1 VAGEQTGSLEAGAD
15 ALGRAAWEEAREN
28 FTAALG
34 EAETPEALLG
44 LGQAARA
51 QLDGPAALEAHERGY
66 RLARVRRE
74 DGLAA
79 RLALELVIDAANFRG
94 PAEAGGWLERAG
106 RLLQDVPPGPE
117 HGMYTYLRGRLA
129 LSLGHDPAAAREWA
143 GRGIAMARAGG
154 SVDGEMACVAL
165 EGLAL
170 VADGRVEEGMRRLDE
185 ATTAAVAGEIADRQ
199 IVEVVCC
206 HLIDA
211 CQRVRDFDR
220 AGEWCRRVEAIA
232 ARQGGAE
239 MFATCRTIYGE
250 LLVWRGAWGDAEETL
265 AAVCR
270 DLAAAPGRVGD
281 GLVRLAELR
290 RRQGRLDEATAL
302 LTESGEHRL
311 APVVAAAVAID
322 RGDPARGAEEAE
334 RHLRRVGPD
343 DRFERV
349 GALEILVRAGVA
361 MGAQEPAARAAA
373 ELEAIAE
380 SVPTTPLRA
389 AALLARGR
397 VAASAAPEAARAGL
411 EDAADLFAEA
421 GLRYEAARA
430 RAELARV
437 LRALGRHGAADEAEA
452 RARAEL
458 SALGVPVPGPSPR
471 PRDRDG
477 LTPREREVL
486 RLLAG
491 GRSNEAIAAEL
502 VLSVRTVESHV
513 ASVYGKIGVAGR
525 TARAAA
531 TAYALSHG
539 LA

>member
-1 VAGEQTGSLEAGAD
+1 
-15 ALGRAAWEEAREN
+15 
-28 FTAALG
+28 
-34 EAETPEALLG
+34 
-44 LGQAARA
+44 
-51 QLDGPAALEAHERGY
+51 
-66 RLARVRRE
+66 
-74 DGLAA
+74 
-79 RLALELVIDAANFRG
+79 
-94 PAEAGGWLERAG
+94 
-106 RLLQDVPPGPE
+106 
-117 HGMYTYLRGRLA
+117 
-129 LSLGHDPAAAREWA
+129 
-143 GRGIAMARAGG
+143 MARAGG
-154 SVDGEMACVAL
+154 SVDGEMACLAL

-185 ATTAAVAGEIADRQ
+185 ATTAAVAGEIGDPQ

-239 MFATCRTIYGE
+239 MFVTCRTIYGE
-250 LLVWRGAWGDAEETL
+250 LLVWRGAWEDAEETL
-265 AAVCR
+265 GAVCR
-270 DLAAAPGRVGD
+270 ELAAAPARVGD

-290 RRQGRLDEATAL
+290 RRQGRLDEAAAL
-302 LTESGEHRL
+302 LVEAGDHRL
-311 APVVAAAVAID
+311 APEVAAALAID

-334 RHLRRVGPD
+334 RHLRRVGPE

-349 GALEILVRAGVA
+349 GALEVLVRALVA
-361 MGAQEPAARAAA
+361 TGAPEHAGLAAA
-373 ELEAIAE
+373 ELEAIA
-380 SVPTTPLRA
+380 VAVRTTPLRA

-397 VAASAAPEAARAGL
+397 VEAPADPEAARAAL

-430 RAELARV
+430 RAELAEV
-437 LRALGRHGAADEAEA
+437 LRALGRNQAADEAGA

-458 SALGVPVPGPSPR
+458 SALGVPVPGAPPR
-471 PRDRDG
+471 ARDRDA

-486 RLLAG
+486 RLLAE

-513 ASVYGKIGVAGR
+513 ASVYGKIGVGGR

-539 LA
+539 LG

>member
-1 VAGEQTGSLEAGAD
+1 VAGEQIGSLEAGAD

-525 TARAAA
+525 TARAAP